1 MAGLTLC
8 VVCLFPPL
16 LRIHVSADLRLL
28 PLALLLPRP
37 GPLGR
42 WKAIM
47 SLSPSPNL
55 CLAGWP
61 GRPVP
66 PWHLAGGVG
75 FFLSPYIIVDL
86 SSPPQ
91 LPGQRAFGI
100 LLGFSLLNRALA
112 SPCFL
117 SSCDCCC
124 PGFQLHRPNTI
135 LLQLLLYLG
144 GGVVTGW
151 GGGIRGFQI
160 PRPSGVTVGK
170 PLGVGVSWAVSCA
183 ICSARPRRA
192 HYRTSLSNCTVT
204 YLLIHPLKPICQ
216 RGTAKPFGLL
226 FQT

>member
-1 MAGLTLC
+1 MVGSTLC
-8 VVCLFPPL
+8 VVCLSPPL
-16 LRIHVSADLRLL
+16 LRFLVPADLRLP
-28 PLALLLPRP
+28 PLAHLPPRR
-37 GPLGR
+37 PLGHWR
-42 WKAIM
+42 AVV
-47 SLSPSPNL
+47 SLGPSPNL
-55 CLAGWP
+55 CPAGWP
-61 GRPVP
+61 GRPAP

-151 GGGIRGFQI
+151 GGG
-160 PRPSGVTVGK
+160 VW
-170 PLGVGVSWAVSCA
+170 GVSNSTPSW
-183 ICSARPRRA
+183 
-192 HYRTSLSNCTVT
+192 
-204 YLLIHPLKPICQ
+204 
-216 RGTAKPFGLL
+216 RGR
-226 FQT
+226 

>member
-1 MAGLTLC
+1 MVGSTLC
-8 VVCLFPPL
+8 VVCLSPPL
-16 LRIHVSADLRLL
+16 LRFLVPADLHLP
-28 PLALLLPRP
+28 PLAHLPPRR
-37 GPLGR
+37 PLGHWR
-42 WKAIM
+42 AIV
-47 SLSPSPNL
+47 SLGPSPNL
-55 CLAGWP
+55 CPAGWP
-61 GRPVP
+61 GRPAP

-75 FFLSPYIIVDL
+75 FLLSPYIIVDL

-151 GGGIRGFQI
+151 GGG
-160 PRPSGVTVGK
+160 
-170 PLGVGVSWAVSCA
+170 LGVSNSTPSW
-183 ICSARPRRA
+183 RDR
-192 HYRTSLSNCTVT
+192 
-204 YLLIHPLKPICQ
+204 
-216 RGTAKPFGLL
+216 
-226 FQT
+226 